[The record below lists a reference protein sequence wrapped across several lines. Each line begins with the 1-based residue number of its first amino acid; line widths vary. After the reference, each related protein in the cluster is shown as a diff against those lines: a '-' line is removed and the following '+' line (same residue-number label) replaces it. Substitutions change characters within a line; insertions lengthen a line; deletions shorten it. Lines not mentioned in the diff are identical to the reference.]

1 MFLVRGTSRD
11 KMLETEF
18 VSSSEDETFDAPA
31 AESDGLKALSAA
43 RDVEVEAAT
52 RAHLS
57 QFKTWIVEDEPEPP
71 ELLCA
76 RIDAHNYTLPLC
88 GYVQPDHNFD
98 AAAMVQ
104 HYLTRSISQRKQELT
119 YAYDLGS
126 LRSGVTVRYAIRV
139 DTHPNILKV
148 MRDANFA
155 ALSASSTRPLL
166 GGELGRT

>member
-1 MFLVRGTSRD
+1 
-11 KMLETEF
+11 MLETEF
-18 VSSSEDETFDAPA
+18 VSSSEDEIFDAPA
-31 AESDGLKALSAA
+31 AESDGFKALYAA
-43 RDVEVEAAT
+43 RDTEVEAAT

-104 HYLTRSISQRKQELT
+104 HYLNRSVNPRKQDFM
-119 YAYDLGS
+119 YVYDLDN
-126 LRSGVTVRYAIRV
+126 LRSGVRYAIRF

-148 MRDANFA
+148 MRDANLVT
-155 ALSASSTRPLL
+155 LSTSSTRTLFGKKKL
-166 GGELGRT
+166 AEIERK

>member
-1 MFLVRGTSRD
+1 MRAAVLSIQGIFQRSRIKKYVCLKNIFLD
-11 KMLETEF
+11 W
-18 VSSSEDETFDAPA
+18 
-31 AESDGLKALSAA
+31 
-43 RDVEVEAAT
+43 VEAAT

-104 HYLTRSISQRKQELT
+104 HYLNRSVNQRRQELM
-119 YAYDLGS
+119 YVYDLDN